1 MNLDKLEASI
11 KNSFTYSQMARINK
25 VKRKIF
31 SIMEGHPDDFETKIS
46 GEVGSEIS
54 NEKYKAYL
62 FIDDNRNK
70 VLSTYCDCKDF
81 HNNNYYRDAYMC
93 KHLGALILKYIELK
107 REDIKKEIQD
117 GKMYLDLIKLLE
129 DPKQKVDLEIYIYD
143 DFKYNEKRY
152 LVNFKIGTIRK
163 YVIKNL
169 NDFIEAKNNYKLL
182 HFGKDFEYH
191 SLVHTFDDE
200 DEKIIKKIEEAVYIQ
215 EKLIGRSLTFNV
227 IKGKNLVLNSSTLRN
242 FLELCIHKRI
252 WFEEKCVD
260 IVKRDIPINFKLRRK
275 DEKLIMSV
283 SKQMPKALT
292 TKMDSFIV
300 DNTIYLPSAK
310 QIELIRTF
318 YNLISGDIKEI
329 AFSNEDSKDVF
340 NILIPKLEE
349 VSKVSIDKSID
360 IVREELKS
368 EFYLDIKRGKVTLDV
383 KLKYGEEET
392 NVFEEKSSKIIIRDI
407 EKENKI
413 LRVIKETGFENIKKS
428 FIFQGND
435 EKLYLFLTKEYK
447 KLEELGEVFY
457 SNKFKERK
465 LYKIPSI
472 NANIKEENGYLNLTF
487 DIENVSKDEY
497 KKIINAIK
505 DRRKFFKL
513 KDDSFLN
520 LEGNE
525 INEFLTMI
533 DNISSG
539 EKDIQNLKLH
549 KNKAV
554 MLEEYL
560 KVDSLKFVKGKELV
574 DEIIDKLKNVNEKD
588 YDIAKNL
595 NAVLREYQV
604 EGFKWFKNLSYLG
617 FGGVLADEMG
627 LGKTIQTIAFLLSE
641 EGKKSLII
649 TPTSLIYNWKN
660 EFERF
665 APSLKIALVHENK
678 SERFK
683 IISEMN
689 DYDVLLT
696 TYGTLRNDKENYENI
711 TFDYCIIDE
720 GQHIKNSVA
729 QSTKA
734 VKDINARVKFALTGT
749 PIENNLLELWSI
761 FDFVMPGYLYNG
773 TIFKKK
779 FIDSENSIKELQ
791 KYIKPFMLRR
801 LKKDVIKELP
811 EKIEKRYYVDLT
823 NEQKKIYGVFVKDIK
838 RKIEE
843 SSFLENKITIFSY
856 LTKLR
861 QLCLDPSV
869 IIENYE
875 GGSGKI
881 DCAIDIIKENIEEHP
896 KIILFSQ
903 FTSVLNNIKKS
914 FEKNDIEYIY
924 LDGNTNAKQRI
935 SIVNE
940 FNESKKK
947 LVFLISLKAGGTGLN
962 LTSADIVIHF
972 DPWWNPSIEEQAT
985 DRTHRIGQKN
995 VVQVFKL
1002 VAEGTI
1008 EEKILKLQ
1016 DEKKSLINDVMNED
1030 YKSGNVLGTL
1040 SEEEIKQL
1048 LL

>member
-1 MNLDKLEASI
+1 MNLDKLETSI

-62 FIDDNRNK
+62 FIDDNHNK

-428 FIFQGND
+428 FIFQGD
-435 EKLYLFLTKEYK
+435 EEKLYLFLTKEYK
-447 KLEELGEVFY
+447 KLEVLGDVFY
-457 SNKFKERK
+457 SNKFKARK
-465 LYKIPSI
+465 VYNTPSI
-472 NANIKEENGYLNLTF
+472 NANIKEKNGYLNLTF

-588 YDIAKNL
+588 YDIPKNL

-935 SIVNE
+935 SLVNE

>member
-1 MNLDKLEASI
+1 MNLDKLETSI

-81 HNNNYYRDAYMC
+81 HNNNYYRDVYMC

-152 LVNFKIGTIRK
+152 LVNFKIGTSRK

-182 HFGKDFEYH
+182 NFGKDFEYH

-252 WFEEKCVD
+252 WFEEKYVD

-407 EKENKI
+407 EKESKI
-413 LRVIKETGFENIKKS
+413 LKLIKETGFENVKKS
-428 FIFQGND
+428 FIFQGD
-435 EKLYLFLTKEYK
+435 EEKLYLFLTKEYK

-465 LYKIPSI
+465 VYNTPSI
-472 NANIKEENGYLNLTF
+472 NANIKEKNGYLNLTF

-574 DEIIDKLKNVNEKD
+574 DEIIDKLKNVNKKD
-588 YDIAKNL
+588 YDIPKNL

-678 SERFK
+678 NERSK

-689 DYDVLLT
+689 NYDVLLT

-779 FIDSENSIKELQ
+779 FIDSENAIKELQ

-811 EKIEKRYYVDLT
+811 EKIEKRYYVDLP
-823 NEQKKIYGVFVKDIK
+823 NEQKKVYGVFVKDIK

-861 QLCLDPSV
+861 QLCLDPSI
-869 IIENYE
+869 IIENYD

-881 DCAIDIIKENIEEHP
+881 DSAIDIIKENIEEHP

-903 FTSVLNNIKKS
+903 FTSVLSNIKKS

-935 SIVNE
+935 SLVNE

>member
-1 MNLDKLEASI
+1 MNLDKLETSI

-465 LYKIPSI
+465 VYNTPSI
-472 NANIKEENGYLNLTF
+472 NANIKEKNGYLNLTF

-588 YDIAKNL
+588 YDIPKNL

-678 SERFK
+678 NERSK

-811 EKIEKRYYVDLT
+811 EKIEKRYYVDLP
-823 NEQKKIYGVFVKDIK
+823 NEQKKVYGVFVKDIK

-861 QLCLDPSV
+861 QLCLDPSI

-935 SIVNE
+935 SLVNE
-940 FNESKKK
+940 FNESKNK

>member
-1 MNLDKLEASI
+1 MNLDKLETSI

-588 YDIAKNL
+588 YDIPKNL

-779 FIDSENSIKELQ
+779 FIDSENAIKELQ

-811 EKIEKRYYVDLT
+811 EKIEKRYYVDLP
-823 NEQKKIYGVFVKDIK
+823 NEQKNVYGVFVKDIK

-861 QLCLDPSV
+861 QLCLDPSI

-924 LDGNTNAKQRI
+924 LDGSTNAKQRI
-935 SIVNE
+935 SLVNE

>member
-1 MNLDKLEASI
+1 MNLDKLETSI

-81 HNNNYYRDAYMC
+81 HNNNYYRDVYMC

-152 LVNFKIGTIRK
+152 LVNFKIGTSRK

-182 HFGKDFEYH
+182 NFGKDFEYH

-252 WFEEKCVD
+252 WFEEKYVD

-435 EKLYLFLTKEYK
+435 EKFYLFLTKEYK

-588 YDIAKNL
+588 YDIPKNL

-617 FGGVLADEMG
+617 FGGVLAYEMG

-962 LTSADIVIHF
+962 LTSAVFVIHF

-985 DRTHRIGQKN
+985 DRTHRIGQ
-995 VVQVFKL
+995 
-1002 VAEGTI
+1002 
-1008 EEKILKLQ
+1008 
-1016 DEKKSLINDVMNED
+1016 
-1030 YKSGNVLGTL
+1030 
-1040 SEEEIKQL
+1040 
-1048 LL
+1048 

>member
-1 MNLDKLEASI
+1 MNLDKLETSI
-11 KNSFTYSQMARINK
+11 KNSFTYSQMSRINK

-31 SIMEGHPDDFETKIS
+31 SIMEGHPSDFETKIS
-46 GEVGSEIS
+46 GKVGSEIS
-54 NEKYKAYL
+54 NEKYEAYL
-62 FIDDNRNK
+62 FIDDNHNK

-81 HNNNYYRDAYMC
+81 HNNNYYNDAYMC

-129 DPKQKVDLEIYIYD
+129 DPKQKVDLEIYIHD

-152 LVNFKIGTIRK
+152 LVNFKIGTSRK
-163 YVIKNL
+163 YIIKNL

-191 SLVHTFDDE
+191 PLVHTFDDE

-252 WFEEKCVD
+252 WFEEKYVD

-588 YDIAKNL
+588 YDIPKNL

-779 FIDSENSIKELQ
+779 FIDSENAIKELQ

-811 EKIEKRYYVDLT
+811 EKIEKRYYVDLP
-823 NEQKKIYGVFVKDIK
+823 NEQKKVYGVFVKDIK

-861 QLCLDPSV
+861 QLCLDPSI

-903 FTSVLNNIKKS
+903 FTSVLSNIKKS

-924 LDGNTNAKQRI
+924 LDGSTNAKQRI
-935 SIVNE
+935 SLVNE
-940 FNESKKK
+940 FNESKNK

>member
-1 MNLDKLEASI
+1 MNLDKLETSI

-588 YDIAKNL
+588 YDIPKNL

-678 SERFK
+678 NERSK

-924 LDGNTNAKQRI
+924 LDGSTNAKQRI
-935 SIVNE
+935 SLVNE
-940 FNESKKK
+940 FNESKNK

>member
-811 EKIEKRYYVDLT
+811 EKIEKRYYVNLT

>member
-1 MNLDKLEASI
+1 MNLDKLETSI

-81 HNNNYYRDAYMC
+81 HNNNYYRDVYMC

-152 LVNFKIGTIRK
+152 LVNFKIGTSRK

-182 HFGKDFEYH
+182 NFGKDFEYH

-252 WFEEKCVD
+252 WFEEKYVD

-457 SNKFKERK
+457 SNKLKERK

-588 YDIAKNL
+588 YDIPKNL

-811 EKIEKRYYVDLT
+811 EKIEKKYYVDLT

-1002 VAEGTI
+1002 VSEGTI

>member
-292 TKMDSFIV
+292 TKMDLFIV

>member
-1 MNLDKLEASI
+1 MNLDKLETSI

-428 FIFQGND
+428 FIFQGD
-435 EKLYLFLTKEYK
+435 EEKLYLFLTKEYK

-465 LYKIPSI
+465 VYNTPSI
-472 NANIKEENGYLNLTF
+472 NANIKEKNGYLNLTF

-588 YDIAKNL
+588 YDIPKNL

-678 SERFK
+678 NERSK

-924 LDGNTNAKQRI
+924 LDGSTNAKQRI
-935 SIVNE
+935 SLVNE
-940 FNESKKK
+940 FNESKNK

>member
-70 VLSTYCDCKDF
+70 VLSTYCNCKDF

-200 DEKIIKKIEEAVYIQ
+200 DEKIIKKIEEDVYIQ

>member
-1 MNLDKLEASI
+1 MNLDKLETSI
-11 KNSFTYSQMARINK
+11 KNSFTYSQMSRINK

-31 SIMEGHPDDFETKIS
+31 SIMEGHPSDFETKIS
-46 GEVGSEIS
+46 GKVGSEIS

-62 FIDDNRNK
+62 FIDDNHNK

-81 HNNNYYRDAYMC
+81 HNNNYYNDAYMC

-129 DPKQKVDLEIYIYD
+129 DPKQKVDLEIYIHD

-152 LVNFKIGTIRK
+152 LVDFKIGSSRK

-169 NDFIEAKNNYKLL
+169 SDFIEAKNNYKLL
-182 HFGKDFEYH
+182 HFGKDFKYH

-260 IVKRDIPINFKLRRK
+260 IVKKDIPINFKLRK
-275 DEKLIMSV
+275 QDEKLIMSV

-292 TKMDSFIV
+292 TKMDSFIIE
-300 DNTIYLPSAK
+300 NTIYLPSAN

-407 EKENKI
+407 EKESKI
-413 LRVIKETGFENIKKS
+413 LKLIKETGFENVKKS
-428 FIFQGND
+428 FIFQGD
-435 EKLYLFLTKEYK
+435 EEKLYLFLTKEYK

-465 LYKIPSI
+465 VYNTPSI
-472 NANIKEENGYLNLTF
+472 NANIKEKNGYLNLTF

-574 DEIIDKLKNVNEKD
+574 DEIIDKLKNVNKKD
-588 YDIAKNL
+588 YDIPKNL

-678 SERFK
+678 NERSK

-689 DYDVLLT
+689 NYDVLLT

-779 FIDSENSIKELQ
+779 FIDSENAIKELQ

-811 EKIEKRYYVDLT
+811 EKIEKRYYVDLP
-823 NEQKKIYGVFVKDIK
+823 NEQKKVYGVFVKDIK

-861 QLCLDPSV
+861 QLCLDPSI
-869 IIENYE
+869 IIENYD

-881 DCAIDIIKENIEEHP
+881 DSAIDIIKENIEEHP

-903 FTSVLNNIKKS
+903 FTSVLSNIKKS

-935 SIVNE
+935 SLVNE

>member
-1 MNLDKLEASI
+1 MNLDKLETSI

-191 SLVHTFDDE
+191 PLVHTFDDE

-428 FIFQGND
+428 FIFQGD
-435 EKLYLFLTKEYK
+435 EEKLYLFLTKEYK
-447 KLEELGEVFY
+447 KLEELGDVFY

-588 YDIAKNL
+588 YDIPKNL

-678 SERFK
+678 NERSK

-924 LDGNTNAKQRI
+924 LDGSTNAKQRI
-935 SIVNE
+935 SLVNE
-940 FNESKKK
+940 FNESKNK

>member
-1 MNLDKLEASI
+1 MNLDKLETSI

-428 FIFQGND
+428 FIFQGD
-435 EKLYLFLTKEYK
+435 EEKLYLFLTKEYK
-447 KLEELGEVFY
+447 KLEVLGDVFY
-457 SNKFKERK
+457 SNKFKARK

-588 YDIAKNL
+588 YDIPKNL

-779 FIDSENSIKELQ
+779 FIDSENAIKELQ

-811 EKIEKRYYVDLT
+811 EKIEKRYYVDLP
-823 NEQKKIYGVFVKDIK
+823 NEQKKVYGVFVKDIK

-861 QLCLDPSV
+861 QLCLDPSI

-924 LDGNTNAKQRI
+924 LDGSTNAKQRI
-935 SIVNE
+935 SLVNE
-940 FNESKKK
+940 FNESKNK

>member
-1 MNLDKLEASI
+1 MNLDKLETSI
-11 KNSFTYSQMARINK
+11 KNSFTYSQMSRINK

-81 HNNNYYRDAYMC
+81 HNNNYYRDVYMC

-152 LVNFKIGTIRK
+152 LVNFKIGTSRK

-182 HFGKDFEYH
+182 NFGKDFEYH

-252 WFEEKCVD
+252 WFEEKYVD

-588 YDIAKNL
+588 YDIPKNL

-779 FIDSENSIKELQ
+779 FIDSENAIKELQ

-861 QLCLDPSV
+861 QLCLDPSI

-881 DCAIDIIKENIEEHP
+881 DSAIDIIKENIEEHP

-903 FTSVLNNIKKS
+903 FTSVLSNIKKS

-1002 VAEGTI
+1002 VSEGTI

>member
-1 MNLDKLEASI
+1 MNLDKLETSI

-383 KLKYGEEET
+383 KLKYGEEEID
-392 NVFEEKSSKIIIRDI
+392 VFEEKSSKIIIRDI
-407 EKENKI
+407 EKESKI
-413 LRVIKETGFENIKKS
+413 LRVIKETGFENVKKS
-428 FIFQGND
+428 FIFQGD
-435 EKLYLFLTKEYK
+435 EEKLYLFLTKEYK

-588 YDIAKNL
+588 YDIPKNL

-678 SERFK
+678 NERSK
-683 IISEMN
+683 IISEIN
-689 DYDVLLT
+689 NYDVLLT

-720 GQHIKNSVA
+720 GQRIKNSVA

-779 FIDSENSIKELQ
+779 FIDSENAIKELQ

-811 EKIEKRYYVDLT
+811 EKIEKRYYVDLP
-823 NEQKKIYGVFVKDIK
+823 NEQKKVYGVFVKDIK

-861 QLCLDPSV
+861 QLCLDPSI

-903 FTSVLNNIKKS
+903 FTSVLSNIKKS

-924 LDGNTNAKQRI
+924 LDGSTNAKQRI
-935 SIVNE
+935 SLVNE
-940 FNESKKK
+940 FNESKNK

>member
-70 VLSTYCDCKDF
+70 VLSTYCNCKDF

-588 YDIAKNL
+588 YDIPKNL

>member
-1 MNLDKLEASI
+1 MNLDKLETSI
-11 KNSFTYSQMARINK
+11 KNSFTYSQMSRINK

-31 SIMEGHPDDFETKIS
+31 SIMEGHPSDFETKIS
-46 GEVGSEIS
+46 GKVGSEIS

-62 FIDDNRNK
+62 FIDDNHNK

-81 HNNNYYRDAYMC
+81 HNNNYYRDVYMC

-152 LVNFKIGTIRK
+152 LVNFKIGTSRK

-182 HFGKDFEYH
+182 NFGKDFEYH

-200 DEKIIKKIEEAVYIQ
+200 DEKIIKKIEEAVYIR

-260 IVKRDIPINFKLRRK
+260 IVKKDIPINFKLRK
-275 DEKLIMSV
+275 QDEKLIMSV

-292 TKMDSFIV
+292 TKMDSFIIE
-300 DNTIYLPSAK
+300 NTIYLPSAN

-465 LYKIPSI
+465 VYNTPSI
-472 NANIKEENGYLNLTF
+472 NANIKEKNGYLNLTF

-574 DEIIDKLKNVNEKD
+574 DEIIDKLKNVNKKD
-588 YDIAKNL
+588 YDIPKNL

-861 QLCLDPSV
+861 QLCLDPSI
-869 IIENYE
+869 IIENYD

-881 DCAIDIIKENIEEHP
+881 DSAIDIIKENIEEHP

-903 FTSVLNNIKKS
+903 FTSVLSNIKKS

>member
-1 MNLDKLEASI
+1 MNLDKLETSI

-81 HNNNYYRDAYMC
+81 HNNNYYRDVYMC

-152 LVNFKIGTIRK
+152 LVNFKIGTSRK

-182 HFGKDFEYH
+182 NFGKDFEYH

-472 NANIKEENGYLNLTF
+472 NANIKEEKW
-487 DIENVSKDEY
+487 ISK
-497 KKIINAIK
+497 
-505 DRRKFFKL
+505 F
-513 KDDSFLN
+513 
-520 LEGNE
+520 
-525 INEFLTMI
+525 
-533 DNISSG
+533 NI
-539 EKDIQNLKLH
+539 
-549 KNKAV
+549 
-554 MLEEYL
+554 
-560 KVDSLKFVKGKELV
+560 
-574 DEIIDKLKNVNEKD
+574 
-588 YDIAKNL
+588 
-595 NAVLREYQV
+595 
-604 EGFKWFKNLSYLG
+604 
-617 FGGVLADEMG
+617 
-627 LGKTIQTIAFLLSE
+627 
-641 EGKKSLII
+641 
-649 TPTSLIYNWKN
+649 
-660 EFERF
+660 
-665 APSLKIALVHENK
+665 
-678 SERFK
+678 
-683 IISEMN
+683 
-689 DYDVLLT
+689 
-696 TYGTLRNDKENYENI
+696 
-711 TFDYCIIDE
+711 
-720 GQHIKNSVA
+720 
-729 QSTKA
+729 
-734 VKDINARVKFALTGT
+734 
-749 PIENNLLELWSI
+749 
-761 FDFVMPGYLYNG
+761 
-773 TIFKKK
+773 
-779 FIDSENSIKELQ
+779 
-791 KYIKPFMLRR
+791 
-801 LKKDVIKELP
+801 
-811 EKIEKRYYVDLT
+811 
-823 NEQKKIYGVFVKDIK
+823 
-838 RKIEE
+838 
-843 SSFLENKITIFSY
+843 
-856 LTKLR
+856 
-861 QLCLDPSV
+861 
-869 IIENYE
+869 
-875 GGSGKI
+875 
-881 DCAIDIIKENIEEHP
+881 
-896 KIILFSQ
+896 
-903 FTSVLNNIKKS
+903 
-914 FEKNDIEYIY
+914 
-924 LDGNTNAKQRI
+924 
-935 SIVNE
+935 
-940 FNESKKK
+940 
-947 LVFLISLKAGGTGLN
+947 
-962 LTSADIVIHF
+962 
-972 DPWWNPSIEEQAT
+972 
-985 DRTHRIGQKN
+985 
-995 VVQVFKL
+995 
-1002 VAEGTI
+1002 
-1008 EEKILKLQ
+1008 
-1016 DEKKSLINDVMNED
+1016 
-1030 YKSGNVLGTL
+1030 
-1040 SEEEIKQL
+1040 
-1048 LL
+1048 

>member
-1 MNLDKLEASI
+1 MNLDKLETSI

-383 KLKYGEEET
+383 KLKYGEEEID
-392 NVFEEKSSKIIIRDI
+392 VFEEKSSKIIIRDI

-588 YDIAKNL
+588 YDIPKNL

-678 SERFK
+678 NERSK
-683 IISEMN
+683 IISEIN
-689 DYDVLLT
+689 NYDVLLT

-779 FIDSENSIKELQ
+779 FIDSENAIKELQ

-935 SIVNE
+935 SLVNE
-940 FNESKKK
+940 FNESKNK

>member
-1 MNLDKLEASI
+1 MNLDKLETSI

-428 FIFQGND
+428 FIFQGD
-435 EKLYLFLTKEYK
+435 EEKLYLFLTKEYK
-447 KLEELGEVFY
+447 KLEELGDVFY

-588 YDIAKNL
+588 YDIPKNL

-678 SERFK
+678 NERSK

-903 FTSVLNNIKKS
+903 FTSVLSNIKKS

-935 SIVNE
+935 SLVNE
-940 FNESKKK
+940 FNESKNK

>member
-1 MNLDKLEASI
+1 VNLDKLEASI

-292 TKMDSFIV
+292 TKMDLFIV

>member
-1 MNLDKLEASI
+1 MNLDKLETSI

-191 SLVHTFDDE
+191 PLVHTFDDE

-428 FIFQGND
+428 FIFQGD
-435 EKLYLFLTKEYK
+435 EEKLYLFLTKEYK
-447 KLEELGEVFY
+447 KLEELGDVFY

-588 YDIAKNL
+588 YDIPKNL

-678 SERFK
+678 NERSK

-935 SIVNE
+935 SLVNE

>member
-1 MNLDKLEASI
+1 MNLDKLETSI

-81 HNNNYYRDAYMC
+81 HNNNYYRDVYMC

-152 LVNFKIGTIRK
+152 LVNFKIGTSRK

-182 HFGKDFEYH
+182 NFGKDFEYH

-252 WFEEKCVD
+252 WFEEKYVD

-292 TKMDSFIV
+292 TKMDSFIIE
-300 DNTIYLPSAK
+300 NTIYLPSAN

-329 AFSNEDSKDVF
+329 AFSNKDSKDVF

-457 SNKFKERK
+457 SNKLKERK

-588 YDIAKNL
+588 YDIPKNL

-1002 VAEGTI
+1002 VSEGTI

>member
-811 EKIEKRYYVDLT
+811 ELLEKRYYVDLT

>member
-1 MNLDKLEASI
+1 MNLDKLETSI

-152 LVNFKIGTIRK
+152 LVNFKIGTSRK

-182 HFGKDFEYH
+182 NFGKDFEYH

-252 WFEEKCVD
+252 WFEEKYVD

-383 KLKYGEEET
+383 KLKYGEEEID
-392 NVFEEKSSKIIIRDI
+392 VFEEKSSKIIIRDI

-413 LRVIKETGFENIKKS
+413 LRVIKETGFENVKKS
-428 FIFQGND
+428 FIFQGD
-435 EKLYLFLTKEYK
+435 EEKLYLFLTKEYK

-588 YDIAKNL
+588 YDIPKNL

-734 VKDINARVKFALTGT
+734 VKDINVRVKFALTGT

-779 FIDSENSIKELQ
+779 FIDSENAIKELQ

-811 EKIEKRYYVDLT
+811 EKIEKRYYVDLP
-823 NEQKKIYGVFVKDIK
+823 NEQKKVYGVFVKDIK

-861 QLCLDPSV
+861 QLCLDPSI

-903 FTSVLNNIKKS
+903 FTSVLSNIKKS

-924 LDGNTNAKQRI
+924 LDGSTNAKQRI
-935 SIVNE
+935 SLVNE
-940 FNESKKK
+940 FNESKNK